1 MFCMNFGTRPTDIV
15 IDRKYCLMKFKKQLG
30 IVLLSAPLLLI
41 ESFSCLADD
50 LVSGTD
56 LQNSPLSLSLA
67 KSLVVTM
74 NNNVQHLAINQYGIH
89 NQVIVNQTTDMVN
102 DVNITQNGT
111 HNQANVT
118 QSGANNTVNLL
129 QQGYGNLVDVFQE
142 GDANTVNVIQTGE
155 QTFVVHQIGNKML
168 VNITQYKN

>member
-1 MFCMNFGTRPTDIV
+1 MTTDKKNRLI
-15 IDRKYCLMKFKKQLG
+15 KLKKQFNCSLF
-30 IVLLSAPLLLI
+30 IAPLLLTKT
-41 ESFSCLADD
+41 FACHADD

-67 KSLVVTM
+67 TSLVVTM
-74 NNNVQHLAINQYGIH
+74 NNTVQHLAINQYGIN
-89 NQVIVNQTTDMVN
+89 NQVIVNQTADMVN
-102 DVNITQNGT
+102 GVKITQNGT
-111 HNQANVT
+111 HNLANVT

-142 GDANTVNVIQTGE
+142 GDANTVNVTQTGE